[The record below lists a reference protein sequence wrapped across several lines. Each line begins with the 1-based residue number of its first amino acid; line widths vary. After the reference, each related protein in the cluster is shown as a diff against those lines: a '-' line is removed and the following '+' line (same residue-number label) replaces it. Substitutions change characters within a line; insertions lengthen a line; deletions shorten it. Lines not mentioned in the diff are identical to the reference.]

1 MKSLT
6 LSLLVAFGLTL
17 GAANAFAETPNG
29 FVSVSPVAQ
38 EAAKEAL
45 VHDRRA
51 NDYRVTARIETQKGQ
66 DSMAIAINDD
76 KYGFPYEAGVQR
88 AKAQQ
93 HYLAARNANAAAA
106 REEAMAAECRA
117 KAAAYAKP
125 APTTIK
131 IVLPSLIPSR

>member
-17 GAANAFAETPNG
+17 GAANAFAETPHSP
-29 FVSVSPVAQ
+29 VSVSAAAQ
-38 EAAKEAL
+38 EATKEAMA
-45 VHDRRA
+45 HDRRA
-51 NDYRVTARIETQKGQ
+51 AAYRITARFETQKAQ

-88 AKAQQ
+88 AKAEQ
-93 HYLAARNANAAAA
+93 HYLAARTANAAAA

-117 KAAAYAKP
+117 KAAAYSTP
-125 APTTIK
+125 ATPSIR
-131 IVLPSLIPSR
+131 IVLPRR